1 MSIKIICF
9 VTTSNTLK
17 YCHHVIFLSH
27 CFLYITVWEETLANY
42 RKPLFSPDFFLRKF
56 GFPRVSGAFRGE
68 GRGLPRDSVGLQWDF
83 SVIIW
88 GSSKKIWWAVSDSTL
103 WVLNENFEINDEI
116 LGVSNDYFDVSNEN
130 LEVTN
135 EMVLGNF
142 YKSGVSNDT
151 PKMKILSQTR
161 T

>member
-1 MSIKIICF
+1 MS
-9 VTTSNTLK
+9 S
-17 YCHHVIFLSH
+17 CHLPI
-27 CFLYITVWEETLANY
+27 
-42 RKPLFSPDFFLRKF
+42 PLFSVYHCMRRNIGKLSKTSFFTGKYRNFFLRKF
-56 GFPRVSGAFRGE
+56 GFLRVSGAFRGE

-103 WVLNENFEINDEI
+103 WVLNENLEINDEI
-116 LGVSNDYFDVSNEN
+116 LGVSNDYFDDSHEN